1 MKTQPN
7 KNSMDDLLFTRGQFT
22 PATYDADERTVEL
35 IWSTG
40 APVQRRGLSGPF
52 IEELDMSPSSI
63 RMDRLNSGAPLL
75 NSHRSG
81 DLSDVLGVVTRA
93 WIDEEKN
100 EGRALVQFSAR
111 EEVSPIIS
119 DVQSGVLRNISVGY
133 ATHSVEKR
141 SNEDTEIPIL
151 RATDWEPM
159 EISLVPVGADPASQ
173 IRAEE
178 ALSKNLIDLNNQEAN
193 MEQQSEQREEATVET
208 PVVESSRISADEV
221 QAAIASE
228 RTRSNKI
235 RSSVRAA
242 GLPDKLADELSE
254 SGVDFATASERIFD
268 ALRQKEEKA
277 PTTQH
282 VEVTTG
288 HNEKRYECMGAAL
301 QARTGSG
308 EWTDAAKEYRGSSL
322 LDLAKEALILKG
334 ESVRGMDGMEVSQR
348 ALHSTSDFPL
358 LLSNTANKSLVAAYE
373 AAPQTFRPLVR
384 TVSVPDFKT
393 VSRVSLAGKPNLE
406 VVNEGGEFKRGSLD
420 EAQETYSIKTY
431 GKVLA
436 VTRQTIVNDDLDGL
450 GRIPSLFGRAAADLE
465 SDLVWGLITANG
477 TMGDGRALFQ
487 TANHANLASSGGAL
501 SIATVGAARKAIRL
515 QKDLS
520 GNRINIQPESLIVP
534 AALEVTAQQ
543 FLAPGNQYQAN
554 AVSGSTGPNIFG
566 GAFNLI
572 VEPRLDDNSATAWY
586 MASSPSQLDMIEL
599 AYLQGRS
606 GPFTEQRV
614 GFDVDGLELKVRLDV
629 GAAVLDYRG
638 LYKNAGA

>member
-1 MKTQPN
+1 
-7 KNSMDDLLFTRGQFT
+7 
-22 PATYDADERTVEL
+22 
-35 IWSTG
+35 
-40 APVQRRGLSGPF
+40 
-52 IEELDMSPSSI
+52 
-63 RMDRLNSGAPLL
+63 
-75 NSHRSG
+75 
-81 DLSDVLGVVTRA
+81 
-93 WIDEEKN
+93 
-100 EGRALVQFSAR
+100 
-111 EEVSPIIS
+111 
-119 DVQSGVLRNISVGY
+119 
-133 ATHSVEKR
+133 
-141 SNEDTEIPIL
+141 
-151 RATDWEPM
+151 M
-159 EISLVPVGADPASQ
+159 ETS
-173 IRAEE
+173 
-178 ALSKNLIDLNNQEAN
+178 
-193 MEQQSEQREEATVET
+193 
-208 PVVESSRISADEV
+208 VVESSRISAEDV

-301 QARTGSG
+301 EARTGAG

-348 ALHSTSDFPL
+348 ALHSTSDFPI
-358 LLSNTANKSLVAAYE
+358 LLSNTANKSLVAAYN

-487 TANHANLASSGGAL
+487 AANHANLASSGGAL
-501 SIATVGAARKAIRL
+501 SIATVGAARKSIRL

-520 GNRINIQPESLIVP
+520 GNRINIQPEALIVP

-554 AVSGSTGPNIFG
+554 AVSGATGPNIFG

>member
-1 MKTQPN
+1 
-7 KNSMDDLLFTRGQFT
+7 
-22 PATYDADERTVEL
+22 
-35 IWSTG
+35 
-40 APVQRRGLSGPF
+40 
-52 IEELDMSPSSI
+52 
-63 RMDRLNSGAPLL
+63 
-75 NSHRSG
+75 
-81 DLSDVLGVVTRA
+81 
-93 WIDEEKN
+93 
-100 EGRALVQFSAR
+100 
-111 EEVSPIIS
+111 
-119 DVQSGVLRNISVGY
+119 
-133 ATHSVEKR
+133 
-141 SNEDTEIPIL
+141 
-151 RATDWEPM
+151 
-159 EISLVPVGADPASQ
+159 
-173 IRAEE
+173 
-178 ALSKNLIDLNNQEAN
+178 
-193 MEQQSEQREEATVET
+193 
-208 PVVESSRISADEV
+208 
-221 QAAIASE
+221 
-228 RTRSNKI
+228 
-235 RSSVRAA
+235 
-242 GLPDKLADELSE
+242 
-254 SGVDFATASERIFD
+254 
-268 ALRQKEEKA
+268 
-277 PTTQH
+277 
-282 VEVTTG
+282 
-288 HNEKRYECMGAAL
+288 
-301 QARTGSG
+301 
-308 EWTDAAKEYRGSSL
+308 
-322 LDLAKEALILKG
+322 
-334 ESVRGMDGMEVSQR
+334 MEVSQR
-348 ALHSTSDFPL
+348 ALHSTSDFPI
-358 LLSNTANKSLVAAYE
+358 LLSNTANKSLVAAYN

-487 TANHANLASSGGAL
+487 AANHANLASSGGAL
-501 SIATVGAARKAIRL
+501 SIATVGAARKSIRL

-554 AVSGSTGPNIFG
+554 AVSGATGPNIFG